1 MRMFTR
7 LGAVTL
13 LVASG
18 FAGSWPGFEG
28 ARPAVAIRSNV
39 GVSGATPQQLEL
51 VRWAVGRFQAAG
63 LEPPAVEIAFHDD
76 GSGCGGHLGFARVGR
91 VSVCTTL
98 VNAMTRRTVLHEMS
112 HIWLDSH
119 TTHSLRD
126 RFVSFRGLRS
136 WNAASDPWELRGYEQ
151 GAEIMSWALGERIL
165 TPQIPGNDQGSIEE
179 AYEFLTGMGT
189 PKP

>member
-1 MRMFTR
+1 MRTVTR

-28 ARPAVAIRSNV
+28 AGLAVAIRSNV
-39 GVSGATPQQLEL
+39 EVSGATPEQLEL
-51 VRWAVGRFQAAG
+51 ARWAVGRFEAAG

-76 GSGCGGHLGFARVGR
+76 GSGCGGHLGFARLGR

-98 VNAMTRRTVLHEMS
+98 VNAMTRRTILHEMS
-112 HIWLDSH
+112 HVWLDSN
-119 TTHSLRD
+119 TTQSLRD
-126 RFVSFRGLRS
+126 RFVSFRCLRS

-179 AYEFLTGMGT
+179 AYEFLTGIGT
-189 PKP
+189 PQP

>member
-1 MRMFTR
+1 MRTVTR

-18 FAGSWPGFEG
+18 FAGSWLGFEG

-39 GVSGATPQQLEL
+39 AVSGATPEQLEL

-119 TTHSLRD
+119 TTQSLRD